1 LIKQER
7 FEIEVLEKLNSRKFL
22 NNLTFGGGTMLR
34 LCFGLNRYSVDLDFW
49 LTKKIDKKK
58 LYREIKAY
66 LAGQYV
72 LKDSADKFYT
82 VLFELKSK
90 DYPRS
95 LKIEIRKEIKK
106 VKTEQAIA
114 YSRYSNGQV
123 FLKIVSLESMM
134 ESKIKAFL
142 DRKEIRDVFDM
153 EFLIKKGIILSA
165 EKGTLRKLL
174 KEMEILPKRDY
185 TGKLAGVLEPAE
197 RKYYT
202 SENFKILKSALRE
215 KLQG

>member
-1 LIKQER
+1 MQDLIKQER

-142 DRKEIRDVFDM
+142 DRKEIRQNLVVNCCQAYKLFVFWKSHNYCPNIV
-153 EFLIKKGIILSA
+153 FLHFLHYPVFHSRII
-165 EKGTLRKLL
+165 
-174 KEMEILPKRDY
+174 
-185 TGKLAGVLEPAE
+185 
-197 RKYYT
+197 
-202 SENFKILKSALRE
+202 F
-215 KLQG
+215 